1 MQACGRPCP
10 ALKPRWAHSRRST
23 GGGYRLC
30 RCPVMERMP
39 REGAVV
45 VLRLSGNFGAEPGRT
60 LKSFVFMVQL
70 DLGDDEAGI
79 VAPEH
84 VHFPHM
90 LAPGDD

>member
-1 MQACGRPCP
+1 
-10 ALKPRWAHSRRST
+10 
-23 GGGYRLC
+23 
-30 RCPVMERMP
+30 MP

-70 DLGDDEAGI
+70 DLGDDEACI

-84 VHFPHM
+84 VHFPRM
-90 LAPGDD
+90 LAPGDDEAGLFNQAAMAQWQERLGV